1 MSKDGRKP
9 RYNVVSMRMTDEEM
23 ASIQEL
29 MARTNK
35 NASALMRQGF
45 NMLMEQWLVE
55 ANDICPP
62 HKQVA

>member
-1 MSKDGRKP
+1 MKDGRKP

-45 NMLMEQWLVE
+45 DLLMEQWLVE
-55 ANDICPP
+55 ASIPQ
-62 HKQVA
+62 KQVA